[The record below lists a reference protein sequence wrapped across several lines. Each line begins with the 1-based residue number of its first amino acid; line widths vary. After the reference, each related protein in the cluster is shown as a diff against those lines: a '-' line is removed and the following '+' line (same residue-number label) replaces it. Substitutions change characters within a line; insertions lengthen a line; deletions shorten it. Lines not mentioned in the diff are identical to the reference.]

1 MDYNEEIDEF
11 APASDEIAQSGIP
24 NEQIVQPQQTEPT
37 PDEGTRQEQARDT
50 IVPKA
55 YQTIIDQQAAQIN
68 ALIAQNES
76 LNGQIYRLIQ
86 NGAQITGN
94 SQPGRIDPLSNL
106 NGAALSDGDDW
117 SLESLAKDI
126 GKRSKHA

>member
-11 APASDEIAQSGIP
+11 APA
-24 NEQIVQPQQTEPT
+24 T
-37 PDEGTRQEQARDT
+37 PDMVAEDT
-50 IVPKA
+50 PIESISQPGREDGQIDDSAQPGQVETPNA
-55 YQTIIDQQAAQIN
+55 YQSIIDQQAEQIN
-68 ALIAQNES
+68 ALIEQNES
-76 LNGQIYRLIQ
+76 LTGQITKLIQ
-86 NGAQITGN
+86 NGAQISGN

-126 GKRSKHA
+126 GKHNRH